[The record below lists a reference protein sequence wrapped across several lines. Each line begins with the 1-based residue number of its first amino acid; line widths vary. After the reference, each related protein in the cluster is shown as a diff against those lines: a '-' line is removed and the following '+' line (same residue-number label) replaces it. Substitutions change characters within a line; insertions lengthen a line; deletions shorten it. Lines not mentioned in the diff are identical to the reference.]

1 MAHEFVGCDRGQL
14 FLMPPSLVE
23 WLPEDHLVWTVL
35 GAVEQMDL
43 DRFAVSY
50 RLGAAGRPAYDPVM
64 MVALLLYAYARGVRS
79 SRQIER
85 ACCEDVAFRVITAQ
99 RTPDH
104 STIAEFRR
112 RHELDLAELFDDVL
126 GLCREAGLV
135 SVGVI
140 TIDGTR
146 IKANASMDQNRSYRE
161 IALEILREA
170 EETDRREDEQFGD
183 SRGDELPEQLRTAEG
198 RKAALADA
206 RRRLQEQK
214 GQAPEGEPPEGQ
226 AAEEDQVVVDP
237 QPLLSG
243 HGGRREWFRAG
254 RRQLEDHRALE
265 RRPVARD
272 RDDRLFDAAGR
283 LEQNREVELAANEL
297 YEQWRAG
304 AKDRRG
310 RRLHGIGI
318 KPYVPPEL
326 PEGTINLSDPDSRV
340 MRTQGTPPRQAYN
353 AQAAVNDRQIILGAE
368 VTVDAADFGRLEPM
382 LDTTLAS
389 LRRAGVSEQ
398 PDVLLADAGYWH
410 TAQMQRLKDR
420 GIEVLAPPDGNMRA
434 GIRPGW
440 KGGAY
445 QQMRDTL
452 ASDRGRKLYAQ
463 RKITIE
469 PVFGQIKH
477 NRHIERFMRRGRSAA
492 HSEWRLATATHNLL
506 KLHSHWIANTA

>member
-1 MAHEFVGCDRGQL
+1 MAREFVGCDRGQL
-14 FLMPPSLVE
+14 LLMPPSLVE

-43 DRFAVSY
+43 DRFADAY
-50 RLGAAGRPAYDPVM
+50 RLGAAGRPAYDPAM
-64 MVALLLYAYARGVRS
+64 LVALLLYAYARGVRS

-85 ACCEDVAFRVITAQ
+85 ACWEDVAFRVITAQ

-112 RHELDLAELFDDVL
+112 RHELDIAELFDDVL

-170 EETDRREDEQFGD
+170 EEIDRQEDEQFGD
-183 SRGDELPEQLRTAEG
+183 RRGDELPEQLRTAEG

-206 RRRLQEQK
+206 RRRIAERK
-214 GQAPEGEPPEGQ
+214 GQAPEDQAEGDQ
-226 AAEEDQVVVDP
+226 GAEGVVVDP
-237 QPLLSG
+237 QPLVTG
-243 HGGRREWFRAG
+243 NGRREWFRIA
-254 RRQLEDHRALE
+254 RHQLEEHRARE
-265 RRPVARD
+265 RRPVPRD
-272 RDDRLFDAAGR
+272 RDDRLLDAAGR
-283 LEQNREVELAANEL
+283 LEQNHEAELAANDL
-297 YEQWRAG
+297 YEAWRAG
-304 AKDRRG
+304 KRDRRG
-310 RRLHGIGI
+310 RRLHGNNT
-318 KPYVPPEL
+318 KPYQPPEL
-326 PEGTINLSDPDSRV
+326 PEGTVNLSDPDSRV

-353 AQAAVNDRQIILGAE
+353 AQATVNDRQVILAAE
-368 VTVDAADFGRLEPM
+368 VSVDAADFGRLEPM
-382 LDTTLAS
+382 LDTTLDC
-389 LRRAGVSEQ
+389 LRRVGVSGQ

-410 TAQMQRLKDR
+410 TSQMHRLKER

-440 KGGAY
+440 EGGPY

-452 ASDRGRKLYAQ
+452 ATERGRKLYAQ

-492 HSEWRLATATHNLL
+492 QSEWRLVAATHNLL
-506 KLHSHWIANTA
+506 KLHSHWVANTA